1 MTMKVKADSK
11 CLKFKVR
18 IVVEKDDPGYHAYA
32 PSLPGLHMP
41 GDTQKEALNNA
52 KEAAALMLKTIIED
66 GDSIPLDVIIPQKE
80 RPVSVLSKKAV
91 SSLEEIQ
98 VNLS

>member
-1 MTMKVKADSK
+1 MTTKVKVDSK

-32 PSLPGLHMP
+32 PSLRGLHMP

-52 KEAAALMLKTIIED
+52 KEAAALMLKTMIED
-66 GDSIPLDVIIPQKE
+66 GDSIP
-80 RPVSVLSKKAV
+80 
-91 SSLEEIQ
+91 
-98 VNLS
+98 

>member
-1 MTMKVKADSK
+1 MITNVKVDSK

-32 PSLPGLHMP
+32 PSLRGLHMP

-52 KEAAALMLKTIIED
+52 KEAAVLMLKTMIED
-66 GDSIPLDVIIPQKE
+66 GDSIPIDVIIPQKE
-80 RPVSVLSKKAV
+80 RPVSDLSN
-91 SSLEEIQ
+91 IT
-98 VNLS
+98 